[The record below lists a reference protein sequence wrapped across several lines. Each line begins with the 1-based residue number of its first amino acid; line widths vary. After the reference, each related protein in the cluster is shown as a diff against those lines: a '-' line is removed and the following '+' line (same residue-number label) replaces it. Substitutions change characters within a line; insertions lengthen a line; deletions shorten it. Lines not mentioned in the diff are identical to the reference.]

1 MKPAKTPRANAPNRS
16 APPAN
21 EINALVALFS
31 SGRYADAAEQAKPLT
46 QRLPQHPFGWKVL
59 AAALSRMGRH
69 ADALVPMQKTVAL
82 SPTDAEAH
90 YNLGTA
96 LNALGRHDEAE
107 RSFRQATQ
115 IAPDYAPAHCSVGNT
130 LQSMGRLQDALA
142 SYRRA
147 TELAPDYAEAHSNLA
162 NALQALGQLDQAE
175 ASCRAA
181 LRIKP
186 DYPQALCNL
195 GNTLHAM
202 GRLEEAAAS
211 YHRALQIEPAYADAL
226 SNLGNTLQALG
237 RSEEAVASYRQALS
251 INPAL
256 AQAHSNLANT
266 LHSLGRLDEAEAC
279 CRNAL
284 QFKPDF
290 AEVYSNLGNTL
301 QAQSR
306 LDEAIA
312 AYRRALEIRPD
323 FASAHS
329 NLLFT
334 LNYHPDMS
342 GDDILAAYRAYER
355 QFAQPHYASWRAH
368 GNDRSTQRRLRVG
381 YVSPAFQSHAVR
393 HFLEPLLA
401 RHDPAV
407 VEVFAYAELA
417 CDDAVTARYQRYVA
431 HWVATRGM
439 SDEALAARIRA
450 DAIDILVDVAG
461 HTGGNRL
468 QVFARKPA
476 PVSLHWL
483 DFGYTTGLSAIDYY
497 LSDSTT
503 VPVGSEALFSETPW
517 RLDGPGLVYRPDHGM
532 GEVNTLPALQR
543 GHISFGTLTR
553 AVRINHHTVRVWA
566 QLLHRVPGSQLVV
579 NSGDYRSSSM
589 QQALAQQFAAHG
601 IGPERLQIGHQSPP
615 WDVLRGIDISLDC
628 FPHNSG
634 TTLFES
640 LYLGVPF
647 VTLAGRASVGRM
659 GCAILSGLGH
669 SEWVAHSEGQ
679 YVAIAA
685 ELAADLPRLHAL
697 RAGLRAQMQASAL
710 MDEAGFA
717 RRIEAAYRQ
726 MFERWA
732 QPSSGCSPPTG
743 AAPESL
749 FAHALSAH
757 ADGRFDLAEHRYREL
772 LESSPQHADANHN
785 LGALLSQRCQTVAG
799 LPYFKAALEAAPRQE
814 QYWRSYV
821 EALIRADRPLRA
833 YQTMTQGIAHGW
845 RGEAMDHL
853 LERLTGLLPDH
864 GESWRQW
871 GIRLFERGELA
882 RAEPVLRHALQ
893 LDRLDAQAQHHLAWT
908 LRDQGR
914 CEEALACAQ
923 LAVDAAPGWSDA
935 HNTLGGLLLEL
946 GRLDQAEQSL
956 RQAIRLL
963 PGHAQAHNNLGNTL
977 SEQRQLA
984 QALDCYR
991 NAVRLDPGY
1000 EGAWSNLLF
1009 TLNYHPE
1016 LDAQAIFAGY
1026 EEWAARWAGA
1036 ARAQAATSRCAPSER
1051 VGVGRRLRVGYVSP
1065 DFCAHSCVHFLE
1077 PLLARHDRSQFELFA
1092 YAQLR
1097 REDEVT
1103 QRYRQHVEH
1112 WRPTF
1117 GLSDEALAAQIAADG
1132 IDILLD
1138 LAGHTAGN
1146 RLGAFACKPAPVSV
1160 SWLGF
1165 GYTTG
1170 LRAIDYYLSD
1180 WTTVPPGSEALF
1192 SETPWR
1198 LDGPGL
1204 VYRPAPNMGAV
1215 SALPAQRNGHVTF
1228 GTLTRAIRIN
1238 AHTVRVWADILRRV
1252 SGSELVVDSPSF
1264 RHPWAQDALAREFA
1278 ARGIARERLRIGCH
1292 SPPWDVLRDID
1303 ICLDCFP
1310 HNSGTTLFES
1320 LYLGVPFVT
1329 LAGRPSVGRI
1339 GSSILQGV
1347 GHPEWIA
1354 YTESEYVE
1362 IAVAMAAD
1370 LPKLATTRASLRAQM
1385 EASPLMDEVGFA
1397 RRVEAAYRDMF
1408 GRWGGT

>member
-96 LNALGRHDEAE
+96 LNALGRHGEAE

-417 CDDAVTARYQRYVA
+417 CDDTVTARYQRYVA

-483 DFGYTTGLSAIDYY
+483 DFGYTTGLNAIDYY
-497 LSDSTT
+497 LTDWAS
-503 VPVGSEALFSETPW
+503 VPAGSESLFSEKPW
-517 RLDGPGLVYRPDHGM
+517 RLDGPGLVFRPAEGM
-532 GEVNTLPALQR
+532 GTVNTLPATR
-543 GHISFGTLTR
+543 KGHITFGSLTR
-553 AVRINHHTVRVWA
+553 AVRINHRTLHAWARILHQVRGSHLVIDSRDFRSVKA
-566 QLLHRVPGSQLVV
+566 QE
-579 NSGDYRSSSM
+579 
-589 QQALAQQFAAHG
+589 ALAQKFVELG
-601 IGPERLQIGHQSPP
+601 IDRGRLEIGCHSPP
-615 WDVLRGIDISLDC
+615 WDVLRGIDIGLDC

-634 TTLFES
+634 TTLFE
-640 LYLGVPF
+640 G
-647 VTLAGRASVGRM
+647 
-659 GCAILSGLGH
+659 
-669 SEWVAHSEGQ
+669 
-679 YVAIAA
+679 
-685 ELAADLPRLHAL
+685 
-697 RAGLRAQMQASAL
+697 
-710 MDEAGFA
+710 
-717 RRIEAAYRQ
+717 
-726 MFERWA
+726 
-732 QPSSGCSPPTG
+732 
-743 AAPESL
+743 
-749 FAHALSAH
+749 
-757 ADGRFDLAEHRYREL
+757 
-772 LESSPQHADANHN
+772 
-785 LGALLSQRCQTVAG
+785 
-799 LPYFKAALEAAPRQE
+799 
-814 QYWRSYV
+814 
-821 EALIRADRPLRA
+821 
-833 YQTMTQGIAHGW
+833 
-845 RGEAMDHL
+845 
-853 LERLTGLLPDH
+853 
-864 GESWRQW
+864 
-871 GIRLFERGELA
+871 
-882 RAEPVLRHALQ
+882 
-893 LDRLDAQAQHHLAWT
+893 
-908 LRDQGR
+908 
-914 CEEALACAQ
+914 
-923 LAVDAAPGWSDA
+923 
-935 HNTLGGLLLEL
+935 
-946 GRLDQAEQSL
+946 
-956 RQAIRLL
+956 
-963 PGHAQAHNNLGNTL
+963 
-977 SEQRQLA
+977 
-984 QALDCYR
+984 
-991 NAVRLDPGY
+991 
-1000 EGAWSNLLF
+1000 
-1009 TLNYHPE
+1009 
-1016 LDAQAIFAGY
+1016 
-1026 EEWAARWAGA
+1026 
-1036 ARAQAATSRCAPSER
+1036 
-1051 VGVGRRLRVGYVSP
+1051 
-1065 DFCAHSCVHFLE
+1065 
-1077 PLLARHDRSQFELFA
+1077 
-1092 YAQLR
+1092 
-1097 REDEVT
+1097 
-1103 QRYRQHVEH
+1103 
-1112 WRPTF
+1112 
-1117 GLSDEALAAQIAADG
+1117 
-1132 IDILLD
+1132 
-1138 LAGHTAGN
+1138 
-1146 RLGAFACKPAPVSV
+1146 
-1160 SWLGF
+1160 
-1165 GYTTG
+1165 
-1170 LRAIDYYLSD
+1170 
-1180 WTTVPPGSEALF
+1180 
-1192 SETPWR
+1192 
-1198 LDGPGL
+1198 
-1204 VYRPAPNMGAV
+1204 
-1215 SALPAQRNGHVTF
+1215 
-1228 GTLTRAIRIN
+1228 
-1238 AHTVRVWADILRRV
+1238 
-1252 SGSELVVDSPSF
+1252 
-1264 RHPWAQDALAREFA
+1264 
-1278 ARGIARERLRIGCH
+1278 
-1292 SPPWDVLRDID
+1292 
-1303 ICLDCFP
+1303 
-1310 HNSGTTLFES
+1310 

-1329 LAGRPSVGRI
+1329 LAGRPSVGRL
-1339 GSSILQGV
+1339 GASILQSV
-1347 GHPEWIA
+1347 GLTEWIA
-1354 YTESEYVE
+1354 DTEENYVE
-1362 IAVAMAAD
+1362 VAVAMAAD
-1370 LPKLATTRASLRAQM
+1370 HVKLASLRSSLRSTM
-1385 EASPLMDEVGFA
+1385 ENSPLMDEAGFA
-1397 RRVEAAYRDMF
+1397 RRVEAAYQSMF
-1408 GRWGGT
+1408 KLWVDRVANDTALGAAETHVNRGNILRESGLLAEAASSYQKALADDPNCIEACCNLGVVLQMLGRLDEAQASYRRTLQLDPDCAPAHNNLGTILQTQGRLAEAESSLRQAVRVAPGYAEAWSNLGSTLHSLGQLTEAQSCCQRALQLRPQYAEAHNNLGNTLHALGRLGEAEVSCRTALQLNPSLAEAHNNLGNTLLVLSRLVEAAASYRTAVQRKPDYAQAHSNLAVALAYLSDFTDVVSVSDQALALKPDDEAIWEQRLYNFSYHPDLSAQDIYSEFVRWGDRFVDPVVDFSGHDRTLGRRLRIGYVSPDFRRHTSRFFFWPLFANHDPAVVELVAYSNVVLEDDVTQDFKGLFAHWRNIRGVSDQDVAELVRRDQIDILVDCCNHMRDERLGVFALKPAPIQATWLGAAWTTGLKAVDYALIDPYMAPEGTLARETIVRLPHCFVAYRPPEPTPEVAPTPCLRNGFITFGYSGRSERLNHHTFRVWGEILRQNPSARLILDFRSFVDPATQAHYRAFMARQGMDASRVTMRCSSNIFEGLKDFDILLDCFPHSGGTMLFDALWMGVPVLTLASRPPVGRIGTSLMMNLDLPQWVAHSHADYIAKALSLAQDTQALAELRSTMRERLQRSPIMDGVGFARGVEAAYRRMFVKWAAHATLH